1 MHGLLPAVLAACSP
15 APVEPAPAPAPTP
28 SLPAH
33 LVDALPSG
41 EVDASPVKS
50 PPTPLTWSFPVDG
63 RAWTVRATTSE
74 TTGDG
79 LALEV
84 VDDATLTV
92 PLDGLTPAAWGA
104 LEVELD
110 AEGALR
116 DLSVALGDTRATA
129 ALVGDGRR
137 HTYSLHLDGASPT
150 PWEGLEITL
159 SGPGTGSVL
168 VRSVSLVPRGLPY
181 AASPVGTVAARRG
194 KAKVEALY
202 AHAPSVISLPVEL
215 PEAARLDLS
224 LGLAEDPDP
233 VHFRLAVE
241 DASGRHT
248 LLDQEWTDPEA
259 WSTHHLDLARWAG
272 QSVTLHLQTASP
284 VPGAVGLWGSPVIS
298 GNRVADQ
305 PNIIVYAIDGGGA
318 DYMSLY
324 GYERETTPNLSA
336 LAAEGVVF
344 EWAHTTSGWTKS
356 STASFLTSL
365 HHSILGGYTTDS
377 DAVPEAV
384 ETAAERFRGS
394 GYQTAVFTS
403 NPFAGSLSGLQAGV
417 DHFRDARARENSA
430 SSVELHDEFLQWRD
444 DWPAEP
450 YWVHIQPTD
459 VHEPHAPVPPFAGT
473 YITPERRADFEEWW
487 RKVHAY
493 QGPEVDTVLGRYVD
507 RLDRIGIDRRDFF
520 TAQRDL
526 YDETMLHADHQIG
539 ALVQSLKDRGEWERT
554 LLVLTA
560 DHGHPA
566 GSFSRF
572 GRGLLVPQPEDWE
585 GALADSYRSHVPL
598 LVVWPGQLPAGK
610 RVDTRVSLI
619 DLLPT
624 LLDLSGLP
632 PAEVRQGQSWRPLLT
647 GEGEW
652 RPQPV
657 VLEQLQAH
665 EGTGQLVGHVEMID
679 GRWAASLEVM
689 PEGLVPDWRESG
701 ESMRTAG
708 GWRAARPHRPS
719 TPRLLLYDYAA
730 DPLCTRSVNDAHPDV
745 VEDFTERLEAQWA
758 ANQVLAQQ
766 FAGAGGAV
774 MTDEQLE
781 ALRLLGYIE

>member
-1 MHGLLPAVLAACSP
+1 M
-15 APVEPAPAPAPTP
+15 
-28 SLPAH
+28 
-33 LVDALPSG
+33 
-41 EVDASPVKS
+41 
-50 PPTPLTWSFPVDG
+50 
-63 RAWTVRATTSE
+63 
-74 TTGDG
+74 
-79 LALEV
+79 LEV
-84 VDDATLTV
+84 VDEAVLSV
-92 PLDGLTPAAWGA
+92 ELDGLLPAAWGA
-104 LEVELD
+104 LEVKLD
-110 AEGALR
+110 AEGGLR
-116 DLSVALGDTRATA
+116 DLSASLGSTEATA
-129 ALVGDGRR
+129 AVVSDGRT
-137 HTYSLHLDGASPT
+137 HTYRLHLDGASTT
-150 PWEGLEITL
+150 PWDALELTL
-159 SGPGTGSVL
+159 SGSGTGQAV
-168 VRSVSLVPRGLPY
+168 VRSVSLVPRGLAY
-181 AASPVGTVAARRG
+181 AAAPAGTVSARRD
-194 KAKVEALY
+194 KAKIEALF
-202 AHAPSVISLPVEL
+202 AHAPSEISLPLDV
-215 PEAARLDLS
+215 PDGARLDLS

-233 VHFRLAVE
+233 VQFSVSVE
-241 DASGRHT
+241 DAEGRHA
-248 LLDQEWTDPEA
+248 LLDQQWTDPDA
-259 WSTHHLDLARWAG
+259 WSTHHLDLSRWAG
-272 QSVTLHLQTASP
+272 QSVTLHLETASP
-284 VPGAVGLWGSPVIS
+284 VTGAVGLWGAPVVS
-298 GNRVADQ
+298 GHRVADR
-305 PNIIVYAIDGGGA
+305 PNVIVYAIDGGGA

-324 GYERETTPNLSA
+324 GYERETTPNLAA

-344 EWAHTTSGWTKS
+344 ERAHTTSGWTKS

-365 HHSILGGYTTDS
+365 HHSVLGGYTTDS

-384 ETAAERFRGS
+384 ETAAERFRSS

-417 DHFRDARARENSA
+417 DYFRDARAKQNSA
-430 SSVELHDEFLQWRD
+430 SSVELHSEFLTWRT

-450 YWVHIQPTD
+450 YWAHIQPTD

-473 YITPERRADFEEWW
+473 YITPERRADFEAWW
-487 RKVHAY
+487 RRVHAY
-493 QGPEVDTVLGRYVD
+493 QGQEVDTVLGRYVD
-507 RLDRIGIDRRDFF
+507 RLDRLGIDRRDFF

-539 ALVQSLKDRGEWERT
+539 ALVESLKERGEWERT

-598 LVVWPGQLPAGK
+598 LVVWPGALPAGR

-632 PAEVRQGQSWRPLLT
+632 AAEVRQGQSWRPLLT
-647 GEGEW
+647 GEGDW

-689 PEGLVPDWRESG
+689 PQGLVPEWRAGG
-701 ESMRTAG
+701 ESLRTAG

-719 TPRLLLYDYAA
+719 TPQLLLYDYDA
-730 DPLCTRSVNDAHPDV
+730 DPLGTRSVNDAHPDV
-745 VEDFTERLEAQWA
+745 VVDFTKRLEDQWA